1 MVIYILKM
9 TVSVTEL
16 KARCLEIIREV
27 ERERKVVE
35 IVRRGEVVARLL
47 PADGESRAHTKPWER
62 LRGSG
67 ELLGSP
73 EQSVLER
80 SDFEA
85 LR

>member
-1 MVIYILKM
+1 M

-16 KARCLEIIREV
+16 KARCLQIIREV
-27 ERERKVVE
+27 ERDRKVVE

-47 PADGESRAHTKPWER
+47 PAGADSRANAKPWER

-67 ELLGSP
+67 ELLGPP
-73 EQSVLER
+73 EQSVLEQR
-80 SDFEA
+80 DFEA

>member
-1 MVIYILKM
+1 M

-27 ERERKVVE
+27 ERDQKVVE

-47 PADGESRAHTKPWER
+47 PAGADSHANTKPWER
-62 LRGSG
+62 LRGTG
-67 ELLGSP
+67 ELLGPP
-73 EQSVLER
+73 EQSVLEQR
-80 SDFEA
+80 DFEA